1 MSAAA
6 SRVTSAED
14 ATASGDALPGA
25 APAIGDGAGEEAGAL
40 NSCADA
46 ITRSDEATAISSTAT
61 RGAIVN
67 PTKKKKK
74 NVARSPTRARGDSN
88 HKASWW
94 WWWKCGMEYGRN
106 I

>member
-67 PTKKKKK
+67 PTKKKK
-74 NVARSPTRARGDSN
+74 NVARSTTRARGDSN